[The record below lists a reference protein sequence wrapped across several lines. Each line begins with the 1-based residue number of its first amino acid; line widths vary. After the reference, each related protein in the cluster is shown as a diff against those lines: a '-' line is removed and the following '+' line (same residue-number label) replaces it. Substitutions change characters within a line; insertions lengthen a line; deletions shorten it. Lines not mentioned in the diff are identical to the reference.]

1 MRERKIS
8 VGKRTLVCGAGGG
21 IETEEDDPKLW
32 RRSSQS
38 AEKMLS
44 GDWSPESLKGASGKR
59 LRRSVV
65 AISDRSPILR
75 RSEVKILLPHL
86 RPKSQIR
93 PYWGG
98 ARHTQK
104 QCGAR
109 GAAMPTNYIVKAFLS
124 ELNHAFTAAPSGI
137 VVGAKHGHEATKG
150 GALEGLSSS

>member
-1 MRERKIS
+1 
-8 VGKRTLVCGAGGG
+8 
-21 IETEEDDPKLW
+21 
-32 RRSSQS
+32 
-38 AEKMLS
+38 MLS

-86 RPKSQIR
+86 RPKSQ
-93 PYWGG
+93 
-98 ARHTQK
+98 K

-137 VVGAKHGHEATKG
+137 VVWDVGARHGHEATKG
-150 GALEGLSSS
+150 RALEGLSSS

>member
-1 MRERKIS
+1 MW
-8 VGKRTLVCGAGGG
+8 GAGGG
-21 IETEEDDPKLW
+21 IDTEEDEPKLW
-32 RRSSQS
+32 RRSSHS

-86 RPKSQIR
+86 RPKS
-93 PYWGG
+93 
-98 ARHTQK
+98 QK

>member
-75 RSEVKILLPHL
+75 RSEVKILFCPTFAQS
-86 RPKSQIR
+86 RRKS
-93 PYWGG
+93 
-98 ARHTQK
+98 A
-104 QCGAR
+104 AR
-109 GAAMPTNYIVKAFLS
+109 GGPQCPPTTS
-124 ELNHAFTAAPSGI
+124 
-137 VVGAKHGHEATKG
+137 
-150 GALEGLSSS
+150 